1 MARAHRRQLSVHLQ
15 EILAFL
21 LQVLEKA
28 TVESE
33 VAIKVGESTLRI
45 PLTVWANRASKC
57 KVLAFDCPHR
67 KGCRRGGNTK
77 PNAGLHCAW
86 ALLKHATSCTEC
98 TDPEVSEQAQ
108 HQLAG

>member
-67 KGCRRGGNTK
+67 KGCRRGGNKK

-86 ALLKHATSCTEC
+86 ALLKHALSCTVC
-98 TDPEVSEQAQ
+98 TDPEVSEQARSE
-108 HQLAG
+108 LAG